1 MITVPFIVFLLINVN
16 SLVNKVNLLF
26 DFCVNN
32 GIWVVGV
39 CETWLTNKIQS
50 STVNIPGFNFF
61 RNDSPTGI
69 SKHGVGLY
77 LSTSIKVGQ
86 VFKSHP
92 NTLAIFLPELNVFV
106 IVVYR
111 PPSNSQ
117 VENIELLSFLQS
129 FCDGKNVVLILM
141 EEKIILLRGR

>member
-92 NTLAIFLPELNVFV
+92 NTLAIFLPELNVFC
-106 IVVYR
+106 YCCL
-111 PPSNSQ
+111 PTS
-117 VENIELLSFLQS
+117 
-129 FCDGKNVVLILM
+129 
-141 EEKIILLRGR
+141 